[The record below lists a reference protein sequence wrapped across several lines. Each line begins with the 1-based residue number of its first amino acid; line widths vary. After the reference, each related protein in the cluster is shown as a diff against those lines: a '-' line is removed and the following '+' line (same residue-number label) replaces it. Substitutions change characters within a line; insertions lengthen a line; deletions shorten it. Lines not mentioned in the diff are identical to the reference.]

1 MLSFLLGC
9 DLFVFETMALTPFFG
24 GRGSFY
30 DFPDPFQTISIFFD
44 DSSPANSF
52 ARDAR
57 AVASTSVDWKETEKE
72 HVFKADLPGLKK
84 EEIRV
89 QVEDGRMLS
98 ITGQRSKEEVQKTD
112 TWHRVERSSG
122 QFMRKFK
129 LPENANLD
137 AVKAKVEDGVLTVIV
152 PKVESKSS
160 QPRSIEIGTS
170 GSGEPS
176 DQAPAVAPK
185 ESS

>member
-1 MLSFLLGC
+1 
-9 DLFVFETMALTPFFG
+9 
-24 GRGSFY
+24 
-30 DFPDPFQTISIFFD
+30 
-44 DSSPANSF
+44 
-52 ARDAR
+52 
-57 AVASTSVDWKETEKE
+57 
-72 HVFKADLPGLKK
+72 
-84 EEIRV
+84 
-89 QVEDGRMLS
+89 
-98 ITGQRSKEEVQKTD
+98 
-112 TWHRVERSSG
+112 
-122 QFMRKFK
+122 MRKFK

-185 ESS
+185 ESSWTLDTRPTG